1 MKFVQRLVA
10 ACVFF
15 VLLRFSVFAQTP
27 LPSIT
32 IPAPTMIKTEYVL
45 PYPGILP
52 DHPLYIFKRIRDRML
67 DFLIVD
73 PLRKAEF
80 YILQAD
86 KRLGM
91 GVALF
96 DKNNDDVARATIAQ
110 GEDYFSQAVTVLS
123 SLKNTG
129 KEIPEYLIERLTNA
143 SIKHEEVLLEL
154 TSSHEGVK
162 DSLTLLQKLI
172 DEIKNLQ

>member
-1 MKFVQRLVA
+1 MKFVQRVST
-10 ACVFF
+10 VFVIF
-15 VLLRFSVFAQTP
+15 TLIRFSAFAQTP

-32 IPAPTMIKTEYVL
+32 LPAPIMTKTEYVL

-91 GVALF
+91 GLVLF
-96 DKNNDDVARATIAQ
+96 DKDKDDVATETIAQ
-110 GEDYFSQAVTVLS
+110 GENYFSQAVTVLTT
-123 SLKNTG
+123 LKNTG

-143 SIKHEEVLLEL
+143 SIKHEEVLLGL
-154 TSSHEGVK
+154 ASSHERVR
-162 DSLTLLQKLI
+162 DSLSLLQKLI